1 MCSVLLPLQHCCGYV
16 NTICQQEKL
25 QLQQILEQQ
34 QAELQQ
40 VCVCVPE
47 FSTVHIIYLY
57 TQYSCSVQSYE
68 VQLSNLATALAKLER
83 TVRKEKE
90 EKVE

>member
-1 MCSVLLPLQHCCGYV
+1 MFSILLPLQHCCGYV

>member
-40 VCVCVPE
+40 VCVCVLN
-47 FSTVHIIYLY
+47 SVLY
-57 TQYSCSVQSYE
+57 T
-68 VQLSNLATALAKLER
+68 
-83 TVRKEKE
+83 
-90 EKVE
+90 